1 MRMFFVLVMFLLMG
15 NVSAQSLEERV
26 KALPKEEYAWQA
38 LHLVDVVQTYKIA
51 SQPDRYYENNPILGR
66 HPSKTDVIVWGVATS
81 VLHAGL
87 IMYMQE
93 QDVDPR
99 FIKFVQYV
107 SITHKGIVV
116 YKNFNI
122 GLP

>member
-1 MRMFFVLVMFLLMG
+1 MLLAASNLQAETLNDRIKG
-15 NVSAQSLEERV
+15 
-26 KALPKEEYAWQA
+26 LPKEEYAWQA
-38 LHLVDVVQTYKIA
+38 LHLVDVIQTYKIA

-116 YKNFNI
+116 YKNFKI

>member
-1 MRMFFVLVMFLLMG
+1 MNRMMTILLLTLFSI
-15 NVSAQSLEERV
+15 NAEASNDIF
-26 KALPKEEYAWQA
+26 KKLPKEEYAWQA

-51 SQPDRYYENNPILGR
+51 SQPDRFYEKNHILGR

-81 VLHAGL
+81 VVHAAL
-87 IMYMQE
+87 IYHMQE
-93 QDVDPR
+93 QNVDPR

-107 SITHKGIVV
+107 SITHKGVMV
-116 YKNFNI
+116 YKNFKL

>member
-1 MRMFFVLVMFLLMG
+1 MRLFFCIMMLVG
-15 NVSAQSLEERV
+15 VSNLQAETFTDRV

-51 SQPDRYYENNPILGR
+51 SQPDRYYENNPILGK

-81 VLHAGL
+81 VLHASL